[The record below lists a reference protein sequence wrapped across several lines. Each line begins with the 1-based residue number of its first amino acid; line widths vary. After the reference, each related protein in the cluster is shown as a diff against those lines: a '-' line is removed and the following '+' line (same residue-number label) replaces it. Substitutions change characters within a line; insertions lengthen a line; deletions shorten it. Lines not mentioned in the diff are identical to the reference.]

1 LSSTPSTDQAS
12 DGRALRKAVFAS
24 LLGYPATKAAKRL
37 VDDVYARMTADQ
49 REHAQT
55 QANENKLRKA
65 VGAFLADLLVAHSGK
80 RPAHWVYRSMSPRN
94 FTGASVGH
102 SVFVERVVPT
112 LERLGLVRRQ
122 KSVAH
127 YGTGFGGGA
136 KTVRGRQWA
145 TRFRA
150 QPALLDLSIRHG
162 VAPEDAEDH
171 FDFNHTLPREPL
183 QVRNYGGRLYST
195 PTAKNYQ
202 QLPATPLI
210 AYIRV
215 SVTS

>member
-1 LSSTPSTDQAS
+1 MDRNNDWAKEVHVDTCAPATLREACRPTGKAIISATITDEP
-12 DGRALRKAVFAS
+12 RALRNAAFAS

-37 VDDVYARMTADQ
+37 VDDVYARVAADQ

-55 QANENKLRKA
+55 AANENKLRNA

-102 SVFVERVVPT
+102 SVFVERMVPT

-127 YGTGFGGGA
+127 YGTGFGVGA

-150 QPALLDLSIRHG
+150 QTALLDLSIRQRS
-162 VAPEDAEDH
+162 A
-171 FDFNHTLPREPL
+171 
-183 QVRNYGGRLYST
+183 
-195 PTAKNYQ
+195 
-202 QLPATPLI
+202 
-210 AYIRV
+210 
-215 SVTS
+215 